1 MLTTEQLGIILNKD
15 KLTLE
20 DLLLLEDHLLSIAR
34 LEQECTY
41 LPIDVVKNLN
51 NDVESILDLLKRHRA
66 KTQKT
71 SLKLLKNDN
80 LT

>member
-1 MLTTEQLGIILNKD
+1 MLTTEQLGIILDKD

-34 LEQECTY
+34 LEQDYDY
-41 LPIDVVKNLN
+41 LPVDIIENLN

-66 KTQKT
+66 KTEKT
-71 SLKLLKNDN
+71 HLKLLKNN
-80 LT
+80 N

>member
-1 MLTTEQLGIILNKD
+1 MLTTEQLSIILNKD
-15 KLTLE
+15 KLNLE

-34 LEQECTY
+34 LEQDYDY
-41 LPIDVVKNLN
+41 LPVDVVKNLN
-51 NDVESILDLLKRHRA
+51 DDVESILDLLKRHRA